1 MTDYTMRG
9 EWVCFNYTANNG
21 ESVYVEQ
28 KLETTPEAAIE
39 KGKEMVEVLNGGGSL
54 RMFE

>member
-9 EWVCFNYTANNG
+9 QWVCFEYTRPNG
-21 ESVYVEQ
+21 QTVYVEQ

-39 KGKEMVEVLNGGGSL
+39 KGKEMVELTSGSS
-54 RMFE
+54 

>member
-9 EWVCFNYTANNG
+9 DWVCFNYTANNG

-28 KLETTPEAAIE
+28 RLETTPEAAIE
-39 KGKEMVEVLNGGGSL
+39 KGKEMVEALNGGG
-54 RMFE
+54 

>member
-9 EWVCFNYTANNG
+9 QWVCFEYTTTSG
-21 ESVYVEQ
+21 ETVYVEQ

-39 KGKEMVEVLNGGGSL
+39 KGKEMVEALNGGG
-54 RMFE
+54 

>member
-9 EWVCFNYTANNG
+9 DWVCFEYTTMNG
-21 ESVYVEQ
+21 ETVYVEQ

-39 KGKEMVEVLNGGGSL
+39 KGKEMVELTSNVS
-54 RMFE
+54 